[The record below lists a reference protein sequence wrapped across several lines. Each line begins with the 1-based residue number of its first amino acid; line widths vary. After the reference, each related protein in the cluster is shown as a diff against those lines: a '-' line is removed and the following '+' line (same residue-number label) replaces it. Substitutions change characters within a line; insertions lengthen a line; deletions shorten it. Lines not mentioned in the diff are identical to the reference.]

1 MSRLSAL
8 LPERLRSALRSG
20 RERLLLRSLRAAVRE
35 QGLGEWVAR
44 HEAAV
49 PDLSDQYSDFSLDTE
64 FLRFK
69 VRAQQAF
76 QVSLAA
82 PVLAE
87 NPGGAVVDIGDS
99 SGAHTAALKA
109 ALPGSSHR
117 FFSVNLD
124 PAAVER
130 VRARGFAAELCRA
143 EELPSRGIEAD
154 TFLCFE
160 TLEHLSDPG
169 SFLNALSKTPCRRL
183 VLTVPLVS
191 ATRVGLHHVRA
202 GLRRPVS
209 PETVHIFEFS
219 PGDLKLLARHAGW
232 EVVVER
238 AYRQYPQRSALR
250 ATRRIWRSWD
260 FEGFYGLVL
269 RRDPSWSS
277 LYSGWS

>member
-1 MSRLSAL
+1 MSRIASL
-8 LPERLRSALRSG
+8 LPEGVRAALRGG
-20 RERLLLRSLRAAVRE
+20 RERLLLRSLHAAVRE
-35 QGLGEWVAR
+35 QGLSEWVSR

-49 PDLSDQYSDFSLDTE
+49 PDLAGHYSDFALDTE

-87 NPGGAVVDIGDS
+87 NPSGAVVDIGDS
-99 SGAHTAALKA
+99 SGAHTAALKG
-109 ALPGSSHR
+109 ALPGSNHS

-130 VRARGFAAELCRA
+130 VRARGFKAELCRA

-160 TLEHLSDPG
+160 TLEHLCDPA

-183 VLTVPLVS
+183 VLTVPFV
-191 ATRVGLHHVRA
+191 AQTRVGLHHLRA

-219 PGDLKLLARHAGW
+219 PGDLRLLARHAGW
-232 EVVVER
+232 DVVVER
-238 AYRQYPQRSALR
+238 TYRQYPLRSALR
-250 ATRRIWRSWD
+250 GTRRIWRSWD
-260 FEGFYGLVL
+260 FEGFHGLVL
-269 RRDPSWSS
+269 RRDPTWSS
-277 LYSGWS
+277 LYSGWT